1 MSTLLKK
8 ILCVLIS
15 LICVLGV
22 TACGDKENN
31 GGSDYDDPTRNPFG
45 RYEETVKITGVMEY
59 QYHNDSRVPPSV
71 TPDNQAFV
79 KLMKERLNLE
89 FSYLWK
95 VPPTQ
100 YSDKLSLS
108 MLANELPD
116 IFKVSASDYNEL
128 KEAGMLKELSA
139 TYEYASDEVKK
150 YLYRDPSVI
159 QRLTDENGK
168 IYAIPQYSDNRRGV
182 PVMYIRGDWLKDL
195 KLEVPKT
202 PEELYT
208 VIKAFKEKKGAT
220 CGLAMSNAV
229 SGSYFFIGSY
239 MNMFGASPYSWIKGS
254 DGKLYAGEVSEDSK
268 TALKWLNKL
277 YSDGLLLKDFAA
289 TTVDVVQQNVLSQK
303 CGVAIGPWW
312 LFEYPLGS
320 AVGNGHDWIAA
331 EIPLAEGKNVVVDRQ
346 LVEFYYVVNKNC
358 KNPEALMKMINM
370 YIELDGQP
378 EAEPEQGYVWSWCPT
393 QFYDPYDINEQY
405 LKINEQ
411 LVADPTAK
419 GEAPAEWTPH
429 MKKIWAAYPE
439 YLVWLDDSF
448 ATKYQENMFANIMA
462 RVNKDGAWARIVSI
476 YDNKKRV
483 SYDEFFGVTTPSMS
497 TKGSIMAQEVEEYYL
512 KAIMGEKNID
522 QTWDSFV
529 STWYK
534 IGGTE
539 VVNEINQW
547 YLSEGYKG

>member
-1 MSTLLKK
+1 MILFASCRPLERAENIKAVWDAYDGEKDFIQMDGKRNNDELAGDYDLLVTDEFVTKGSGKCIMLGHGIAGGKTYGLDQPDPYHNMNDAKLLTL
-8 ILCVLIS
+8 VVTS
-15 LICVLGV
+15 SRYVLGMV
-22 TACGDKENN
+22 AK
-31 GGSDYDDPTRNPFG
+31 
-45 RYEETVKITGVMEY
+45 
-59 QYHNDSRVPPSV
+59 
-71 TPDNQAFV
+71 
-79 KLMKERLNLE
+79 
-89 FSYLWK
+89 
-95 VPPTQ
+95 
-100 YSDKLSLS
+100 
-108 MLANELPD
+108 
-116 IFKVSASDYNEL
+116 
-128 KEAGMLKELSA
+128 
-139 TYEYASDEVKK
+139 
-150 YLYRDPSVI
+150 
-159 QRLTDENGK
+159 
-168 IYAIPQYSDNRRGV
+168 
-182 PVMYIRGDWLKDL
+182 
-195 KLEVPKT
+195 
-202 PEELYT
+202 
-208 VIKAFKEKKGAT
+208 
-220 CGLAMSNAV
+220 
-229 SGSYFFIGSY
+229 
-239 MNMFGASPYSWIKGS
+239 
-254 DGKLYAGEVSEDSK
+254 
-268 TALKWLNKL
+268 
-277 YSDGLLLKDFAA
+277 
-289 TTVDVVQQNVLSQK
+289 K

-346 LVEFYYVVNKNC
+346 QVEFYYVVNKNC

-439 YLVWLDDSF
+439 YLIWLDDSF

-462 RVNKDGAWARIVSI
+462 RVNKDGAWAQIVSI

-497 TKGSIMAQEVEEYYL
+497 TKGSIMSQEVEEYYL